1 MSGLAANFAGSTPS
15 MTASFTGELVF
26 GVAGEPGGYYSIS
39 VTQSNDTTIQLTF
52 TPSQQTMPPI
62 PPATITLPRGQD
74 GYSPV
79 RGKDF
84 WTEQD
89 KAEVQSYVNDA
100 ILGGAW

>member
-1 MSGLAANFAGSTPS
+1 MSGLSANFAGAPAS
-15 MTASFTGELVF
+15 MSANLPGELIF
-26 GVAGEPGGYYSIS
+26 GMPGVAGGYYSIS

-52 TPSQQTMPPI
+52 TPSQQTMPQI

-79 RGKDF
+79 RGTDF
-84 WTEQD
+84 WTEND
-89 KAEVQSYVNDA
+89 KAEIRAYVESA